1 MADGFII
8 NMNLLK
14 MIDARMLTIEE
25 DENGDRVDGVFI
37 PLERNG
43 VKRTKKGAYI
53 NVKMTQLDFADIHH
67 HSHYLQVLMP
77 REKYN
82 EYVRDLGYKPPILG
96 YAVPSDYNGMRYTFQ
111 DRALKRPNKRV
122 STKAFITKEEE

>member
-8 NMNLLK
+8 NINLLK

-25 DENGDRVDGVFI
+25 DEYGERVEGVFI

-43 VKRTKKGAYI
+43 VKRTKKGAYM
-53 NVKMTQLDFADIHH
+53 NVKMTLLDFTDRYH

-77 REKYN
+77 KDKYD

-96 YAVPSDYNGMRYTFQ
+96 YAVPSDFNGMKYTFQ
-111 DRALKRPNKRV
+111 DRITKRPNKRV
-122 STKAFITKEEE
+122 STKAFINNNEE